1 MAGAA
6 PEIDPDSKM
15 ATHIRQ
21 PVGQPLRGL
30 DKQKI
35 VGFSGCDRPF
45 ATPPHKGAIE
55 NKHRV
60 GRHHEGEVITGTP
73 LSGYQ
78 L

>member
-1 MAGAA
+1 
-6 PEIDPDSKM
+6 
-15 ATHIRQ
+15 
-21 PVGQPLRGL
+21 L

-35 VGFSGCDRPF
+35 VGSSGCNRPF

-73 LSGYQ
+73 LSGYR